1 MDEKT
6 QHIFETI
13 RDRQPDP
20 TEEIVSALTF
30 PGVDF
35 IFQVS
40 REELFDGEWI
50 FRIYNFTLTAF
61 DEISKLKYNL
71 LREHM
76 MKAFAVYEQGDMLAL
91 KVHLDTLIS
100 LWKSHEF
107 KVHTKQRLQK
117 DGINLAPG
125 A

>member
-20 TEEIVSALTF
+20 TEEIVAALTF

-100 LWKSHEF
+100 LWKSQEF

-125 A
+125 V